1 MNERYILELSLY
13 ANGSLGGT
21 HYGAIITKA
30 FYPNELGF
38 VNALELTMRKVI
50 AFESPNFV
58 MLILIRLM
66 LFAKPWDTQMVQR
79 ITPKKVYF
87 S

>member
-1 MNERYILELSLY
+1 MVLLIDGVNTRYILELTLY

-38 VNALELTMRKVI
+38 VNAQELTMRKVI
-50 AFESPNFV
+50 AFESP
-58 MLILIRLM
+58 
-66 LFAKPWDTQMVQR
+66 
-79 ITPKKVYF
+79 ITL
-87 S
+87 